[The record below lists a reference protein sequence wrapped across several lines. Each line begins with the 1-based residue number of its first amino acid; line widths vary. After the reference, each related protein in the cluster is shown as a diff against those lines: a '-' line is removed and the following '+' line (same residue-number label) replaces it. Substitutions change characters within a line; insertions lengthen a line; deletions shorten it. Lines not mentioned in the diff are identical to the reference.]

1 MNQRICSLCER
12 IHNHSVHGVQYA
24 LSGKLNLL
32 VYILLDV
39 DFEAQ
44 L

>member
-1 MNQRICSLCER
+1 MQQRICSLCELM
-12 IHNHSVHGVQYA
+12 HNHSVHGVQYV

-32 VYILLDV
+32 VYIPYDV